1 MTPQERVVTSPER
14 VIMPCFIPTVMFS
27 TILRY
32 RHDGYCC
39 MTSCSM
45 IESVSTGRLVR
56 RMLIDAVHAFSL
68 LHNIAGHI
76 VSLHNSL
83 H

>member
-1 MTPQERVVTSPER
+1 
-14 VIMPCFIPTVMFS
+14 
-27 TILRY
+27 
-32 RHDGYCC
+32 

-56 RMLIDAVHAFSL
+56 RMLIDAVLAFSL
-68 LHNIAGHI
+68 LHNIAGHV